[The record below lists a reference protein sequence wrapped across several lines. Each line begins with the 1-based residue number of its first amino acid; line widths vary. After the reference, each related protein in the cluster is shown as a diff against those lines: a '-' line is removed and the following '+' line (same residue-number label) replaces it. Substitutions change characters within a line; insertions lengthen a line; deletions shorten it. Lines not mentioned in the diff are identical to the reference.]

1 MGIFN
6 FRHKQKNNSFNYTD
20 FYSTDLH
27 SHLIPGIDDGS
38 PDFEESLKIIAAL
51 GNMGIKKIITT
62 PHISMLYPNTPEK
75 IYDIFTKLQQ
85 EVAAKNIEISL
96 EVAAEYMIDENF
108 VEILKNE
115 KLMTFGDNYVL
126 IELSSYSPFPILSD
140 LIFEMQTKGY
150 NIVLAHPERYLYW
163 QYEFSGLEKL
173 KDRELLF
180 QLNMLSLTKIYSPDV
195 HKLAVRLI
203 KEGMIDFVGSDTH
216 SVDYIP
222 KMNAVLTGK
231 LFQELAATG
240 QMKNNLLSD

>member
-1 MGIFN
+1 MAIFD
-6 FRHKQKNNSFNYTD
+6 FRHKQKNGPFNYTD

-38 PDFEESLKIIAAL
+38 PDMDESLKIIAGL
-51 GNMGIKKIITT
+51 SSMGIKKIITT

-75 IYDIFTKLQQ
+75 IYEIFTELQR
-85 EVAAKNIEISL
+85 EVAARNIEISL

-108 VEILKNE
+108 VEILKNG
-115 KLMTFGDNYVL
+115 KLMTFGKNYVL
-126 IELSSYSPFPILSD
+126 IELSPYNPFPILSD
-140 LIFEMQTKGY
+140 LIFEMQIKGY

-180 QLNMLSLTKIYSPDV
+180 QLNILSLTKIYSQDV

-203 KEGMIDFVGSDTH
+203 KEGMVDFVGSDTH
-216 SVDYIP
+216 SMDYIP
-222 KMNAVLTGK
+222 KMKDVLTGR
-231 LFQELAATG
+231 LFQDLAATG
-240 QMKNNLLSD
+240 QIKNNLLSD

>member
-1 MGIFN
+1 MAIFD
-6 FRHKQKNNSFNYTD
+6 FRHKQKNDPFNYTD

-38 PDFEESLKIIAAL
+38 PDMDESLKIIAGL
-51 GNMGIKKIITT
+51 SSMGIKKIITT

-75 IYDIFTKLQQ
+75 IYETFAELQR
-85 EVAAKNIEISL
+85 EVAARNIEISL

-108 VEILKNE
+108 VEILKNG
-115 KLMTFGDNYVL
+115 KLMTFGKNYVL
-126 IELSSYSPFPILSD
+126 IELSPYNPFPILSD
-140 LIFEMQTKGY
+140 LIFEMQIKGY

-180 QLNMLSLTKIYSPDV
+180 QLNILSLTKIYSQDV

-203 KEGMIDFVGSDTH
+203 KEGMVDFVGSDTH
-216 SVDYIP
+216 SMDYIP
-222 KMNAVLTGK
+222 KMKDVLTGK
-231 LFQELAATG
+231 LFQDLAVTG
-240 QMKNNLLSD
+240 QIKNNLLSD